1 MQGAPL
7 SGLRVLV
14 VEDELMVSLL
24 VEDMLALQECIVI
37 GPFSR
42 VPEALEAAQTEALDL
57 AVLDVNIAGVKV
69 YPVAE
74 VLAARGVPFLFLS
87 GYGQNA
93 IPKDHPDWRVCNKP
107 FRMEE
112 LIGMLVNQLRR
123 E

>member
-14 VEDELMVSLL
+14 VEDELLVSLL
-24 VEDMLALQECIVI
+24 IEDMLAEQECSVI

-42 VPEALEAAQTEALDL
+42 LPDALEAAQTEALDL

-74 VLAARGVPFLFLS
+74 VLAVRGVPFLFLS

-93 IPKDHPDWRVCNKP
+93 IPKGHPDWQVCNKP
-107 FRMEE
+107 FRKEE

-123 E
+123 D